1 MLWLQDCL
9 PTLTMLGRLVTSI
22 AARTPD
28 QEVHHTLEEVN
39 LTGHGRVL
47 CLLTMG
53 ANLYR

>member
-28 QEVHHTLEEVN
+28 QEVLHTLEEVN

>member
-1 MLWLQDCL
+1 MLWLQACL
-9 PTLTMLGRLVTSI
+9 PALAVLSRLATSI

-28 QEVHHTLEEVN
+28 QEVHQTLEEVN

-53 ANLYR
+53 ANLYI